1 MKKLMFVIS
10 LNLLIIFAIACEK
23 QIDKGPEFCW
33 KCRWEFIKPNSYRST
48 VTDVCGMSEER
59 IRQFEK
65 DNTTIYPDS
74 SVNKMTC
81 WKKGDSPI

>member
-33 KCRWEFIKPNSYRST
+33 KCKWEFIKPGSYQSVIT
-48 VTDVCGMSEER
+48 EICGMSEGR
-59 IRQFEK
+59 IRQYEK
-65 DNTTIYPDS
+65 DNTITYPDS
-74 SVNKMTC
+74 SVKKMTC
-81 WKKGDSPI
+81 LKQ